1 MTSKLN
7 KVTLKKLKE
16 LNTIWH
22 EDSALVFKSSTERL
36 VIGRYIDGK
45 LVPLDNEAVALCE
58 KWKFK
63 YDTSIKIEG
72 EEEDGEQEG
81 DEEGEEEGEQ
91 EGEEEGEKDDDD
103 EDGQGGE
110 AEGDEDEEDEVD
122 DEKKDKV
129 DEKPIEKNT
138 DVKSVFGEELSRIV
152 PQLTESFSK
161 KFINSFDLSTRDFFE
176 KLIDNESNLLV
187 KIKQLED
194 ALSQKSTDFDN
205 MKANFEDMKDK
216 HGKLK
221 TKFDGIKKLFS

>member
-36 VIGRYIDGK
+36 VIVRYIDGK
-45 LVPLDNEAVALCE
+45 LVPLDNEAIALCE

-72 EEEDGEQEG
+72 EEEGEEEDEEEGEGEQEDG
-81 DEEGEEEGEQ
+81 KGGEEEGEGEQ
-91 EGEEEGEKDDDD
+91 EDGKSGEEEG
-103 EDGQGGE
+103 
-110 AEGDEDEEDEVD
+110 DEEDDVD
-122 DEKKDKV
+122 GEKNEV
-129 DEKPIEKNT
+129 DEKTT
-138 DVKSVFGEELSRIV
+138 DVKSVFSEELSRIV
-152 PQLTESFSK
+152 PHLTESFSQ
-161 KFINSFDLSTRDFFE
+161 KFVNSFDLMTRDFFE

-194 ALSQKSTDFDN
+194 TLSQKSTDFDN

-216 HGKLK
+216 HGKMK